1 MDIIDVPTRV
11 ALKKVKKFDLYS
23 EFDDETAED
32 YRDFMSW
39 FMRKDDALLEQIP
52 SKDSTGFFIEE
63 FEESAFNTCDFQKD
77 TPKFDRYGYRI
88 RKVMERVRDLAM
100 QYSCVESKEGKVGV
114 RKMFDALMQ
123 SEFLIEA
130 MKAMDKGDTWKGKRL
145 CGHAYKRPRCTRILP
160 SGCRHHQRQF
170 SPLQKRCSGHQ
181 RQLISRRHSCR
192 QKPSSR

>member
-1 MDIIDVPTRV
+1 MDINDVPTRV
-11 ALKKVKKFDLYS
+11 GLKKIAKMFDMWS

-52 SKDSTGFFIEE
+52 AKGSTGIFIEE
-63 FEESAFNTCDFQKD
+63 FEGSAFNTCDFQNDK
-77 TPKFDRYGYRI
+77 PKFDRYGYRL

-100 QYSCVESKEGKVGV
+100 QYSCIESKEGKLDV

-130 MKAMDKGDTWKGKRL
+130 AKAMDDGDTWKGKRL
-145 CGHAYKRPRCTRILP
+145 YGHAYACDKVWDL
-160 SGCRHHQRQF
+160 
-170 SPLQKRCSGHQ
+170 
-181 RQLISRRHSCR
+181 HS
-192 QKPSSR
+192 S